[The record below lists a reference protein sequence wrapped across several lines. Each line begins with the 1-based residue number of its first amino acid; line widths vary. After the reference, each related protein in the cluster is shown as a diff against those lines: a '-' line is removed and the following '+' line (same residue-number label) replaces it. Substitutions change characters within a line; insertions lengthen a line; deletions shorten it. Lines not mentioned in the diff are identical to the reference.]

1 MDAFDWAKVC
11 KLVSNFLLHKLSEKY
26 KRKNLALYRDNGL
39 ATFKN
44 FNGPDSKK
52 IKKYFCKLFIDH
64 DIELTI
70 QYKRK
75 VVNFLEVTLNLEK
88 STYCP
93 YLKDNNKVIHVN
105 TESNRP
111 LSIIKQLPKSI
122 ELRLSQLSANKEI
135 FKNSVTPCNEALTK
149 AGYKHQMRYQQNT
162 RQNTTTNKIRKKN
175 IIWFNPPY
183 SANVVTKVGKHFL
196 SLLDKHFPSHKTF
209 HKIYT

>member
-39 ATFKN
+39 AIFKN

-52 IKKYFCKLFIDH
+52 IKKHFYKLFIDH

-75 VVNFLEVTLNLEK
+75 VVNFLEVTFNLEN

-93 YLKDNNKVIHVN
+93 YLKDNNKVTHVN
-105 TESNRP
+105 TESNHP

-135 FKNSVTPCNEALTK
+135 FKNSVTSCNEALTK

-162 RQNTTTNKIRKKN
+162 RQNTTTSKAN
-175 IIWFNPPY
+175 I
-183 SANVVTKVGKHFL
+183 
-196 SLLDKHFPSHKTF
+196 HFPSMRKSTEVCCIVRNHYIVPF
-209 HKIYT
+209 RSFVNHIWLKIVG